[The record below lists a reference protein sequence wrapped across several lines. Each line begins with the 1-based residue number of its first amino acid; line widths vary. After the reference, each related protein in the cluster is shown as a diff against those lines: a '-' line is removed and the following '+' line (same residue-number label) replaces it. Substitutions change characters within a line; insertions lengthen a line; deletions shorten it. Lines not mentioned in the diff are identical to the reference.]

1 MLLQVQHL
9 EVNIA
14 ATQVLRGVSLNVP
27 RHAMVG
33 LVGSNGAGKTTFLR
47 SVMGLVGAH
56 AGKMIFDDADLG
68 LIPAHRRANIGI
80 GYMPEDRRLVPGL
93 TVEENILLPAWAT
106 TLPNS
111 GTRLDQIYLLLP
123 EVAAFA
129 GRKAIQLSGGQ
140 QKLTAF
146 ARALMVARSLLLLDE
161 PFEGVAPVLAQ
172 RLVDVLVKLKEKG
185 LSVLLAESDSR
196 YSSSLVDHLYVIERG
211 KIQAE

>member
-14 ATQVLRGVSLNVP
+14 AAQVLRGVSLNVP

-146 ARALMVARSLLLLDE
+146 ARALMVSRSLLLLDE

>member
-1 MLLQVQHL
+1 MLQVQHL

-14 ATQVLRGVSLNVP
+14 AAQVLRGVSLNVP

-196 YSSSLVDHLYVIERG
+196 YSSNLVDHLYVIERG

>member
-1 MLLQVQHL
+1 MMLQVQHL

-146 ARALMVARSLLLLDE
+146 ARALMVSRSLLLLDE

-196 YSSSLVDHLYVIERG
+196 YSSNLVDHLYVIERG

>member
-1 MLLQVQHL
+1 MMLEVQHL

-14 ATQVLRGVSLNVP
+14 AAQVLRGVSLNVP

-146 ARALMVARSLLLLDE
+146 ARALMVSRSLLLLDE

>member
-1 MLLQVQHL
+1 MLEVQHL

-14 ATQVLRGVSLNVP
+14 AAQVLRGVSLNVP

-68 LIPAHRRANIGI
+68 LIPAHRRAKIGI

-129 GRKAIQLSGGQ
+129 DRKAIQLSGGQ

-146 ARALMVARSLLLLDE
+146 ARALMVSRSLLLLDE

>member
-1 MLLQVQHL
+1 MLQVQHL

-14 ATQVLRGVSLNVP
+14 AAQVLRGVSLNVP

-56 AGKMIFDDADLG
+56 AGKMIFDDVDLG

-146 ARALMVARSLLLLDE
+146 ARALMVSRSLLLLDE

>member
-1 MLLQVQHL
+1 MMLQVQHL

-14 ATQVLRGVSLNVP
+14 AAQVLRGVSLNVP

-146 ARALMVARSLLLLDE
+146 ARALMVSRSLLLLDE

>member
-1 MLLQVQHL
+1 MILQVRHL

-33 LVGSNGAGKTTFLR
+33 LVGRNGAGKTTLLR
-47 SVMGLVGAH
+47 SVMGLVDVR
-56 AGKMIFDDADLG
+56 AGKMVFGDADLG

-80 GYMPEDRRLVPGL
+80 GYMPEDRRLVPEL

-106 TLPNS
+106 DLPN
-111 GTRLDQIYLLLP
+111 GATRLDQIYLLLP

-140 QKLTAF
+140 QKLAAF

-172 RLVDVLVKLKEKG
+172 RLVDVLAKLKQEG

-196 YSSSLVDHLYVIERG
+196 YSSSLVDALYVIERG
-211 KIQAE
+211 KIQAK

>member
-1 MLLQVQHL
+1 MLQVQHL

-14 ATQVLRGVSLNVP
+14 AAQVLRGVSLNVP

-146 ARALMVARSLLLLDE
+146 ARALMVSRSLLLLDE

-196 YSSSLVDHLYVIERG
+196 YSSNLVDHLYVIERG

>member
-1 MLLQVQHL
+1 MMLQVQHL

-14 ATQVLRGVSLNVP
+14 AAQVLRGVSLNVP

-123 EVAAFA
+123 EVVAFA

-146 ARALMVARSLLLLDE
+146 ARALMVSRSLLLLDE

-172 RLVDVLVKLKEKG
+172 RLVDVLAKLKEKG
-185 LSVLLAESDSR
+185 LSVLLAESDSS

>member
-1 MLLQVQHL
+1 
-9 EVNIA
+9 
-14 ATQVLRGVSLNVP
+14 
-27 RHAMVG
+27 
-33 LVGSNGAGKTTFLR
+33 
-47 SVMGLVGAH
+47 
-56 AGKMIFDDADLG
+56 MIFDDADLG

-111 GTRLDQIYLLLP
+111 ETRLDQIYLLLP

-146 ARALMVARSLLLLDE
+146 ARALMVSRSLLLLDE

-196 YSSSLVDHLYVIERG
+196 YSSNLVDHLYVIERG

>member
-14 ATQVLRGVSLNVP
+14 AAQVLRGVSLNVP

-47 SVMGLVGAH
+47 SVMGLVGAD

-146 ARALMVARSLLLLDE
+146 ARALMVSRSLLLLDE

>member
-1 MLLQVQHL
+1 MMLEVQHL

-14 ATQVLRGVSLNVP
+14 AAQVLRGVSLNVP

-146 ARALMVARSLLLLDE
+146 ARALMVSRSLLLLDE

-211 KIQAE
+211 KIRAG

>member
-1 MLLQVQHL
+1 MMLQVQHL

-106 TLPNS
+106 ILPNS

-123 EVAAFA
+123 EVAVFA

-146 ARALMVARSLLLLDE
+146 ARALMVSRSLLLLDE

-172 RLVDVLVKLKEKG
+172 RLVDVLAKLKEKG

>member
-1 MLLQVQHL
+1 MMLQVQHL

-106 TLPNS
+106 ILPNS

-146 ARALMVARSLLLLDE
+146 ARALMVSRSLLLLDE

>member
-1 MLLQVQHL
+1 MLQVQHL

-14 ATQVLRGVSLNVP
+14 AAQVLRGVSLNVP

-146 ARALMVARSLLLLDE
+146 ARALMVSRSLLLLDE

>member
-1 MLLQVQHL
+1 MMLQVQHL

-14 ATQVLRGVSLNVP
+14 AAQVLRGVSLNVP

-146 ARALMVARSLLLLDE
+146 ARALMVSRSLLLLDE

-196 YSSSLVDHLYVIERG
+196 YSSNLVDHLYVIERG

>member
-1 MLLQVQHL
+1 MLQVQHL

-14 ATQVLRGVSLNVP
+14 AAQVLRGVSLNVP

-47 SVMGLVGAH
+47 SVMGLVGVR

-146 ARALMVARSLLLLDE
+146 ARALMVSRSLLLLDE

>member
-1 MLLQVQHL
+1 MMLQVQHL

-146 ARALMVARSLLLLDE
+146 ARALMVSRSLLLLDE